1 MHRPRVQAV
10 KDLLVRGRLNETV
23 LDIDSP
29 LFIKIKS
36 NDHIVY

>member
-10 KDLLVRGRLNETV
+10 KDLMVRGRLNETV

-29 LFIKIKS
+29 LFI
-36 NDHIVY
+36 